1 MAARELRLS
10 EVLGALSYALDITE
24 GQPLGHSVRTCLI
37 GMRLAEEL
45 GLPDDD
51 RSALFYAL
59 LLKDLG
65 CSSNAA
71 KVTALFGTDDIAA
84 KRALKIVDWS
94 RYGSAG
100 AYAVRNVGRD
110 AWPRNVLRVARAGPA
125 GAREL
130 TQIRCDRGAEI
141 AYMLELPEGAA
152 EAIRCLDEH
161 WDGGGNPAGLR
172 GEAIPLLARV
182 LGLAQTVEVFFT
194 AHGVEAALKMA
205 RRRSG
210 RWFDPELVHLLLGMR
225 DDAAFWASVVG
236 SQTGEQV
243 SLAEPHD
250 QVLVADD
257 DRLDRVAEGFARVI
271 DAKSPYTF
279 RHSSRVAEIA
289 VSIGVELGFDAVE
302 LRDLRR
308 AALLHDIGK
317 LGISNAILDKPGKLT
332 DEEFARIRRHPDY
345 TEKILGRIGQ
355 FAELTAVAAAHHEKL
370 DGSGYHRGLTRGALS
385 LPARALAVADI
396 YEAMTAERPYR
407 EAMPPEQALGLIA
420 RDVPH
425 ALCDVSFAAL
435 EQALHADAVAAA

>member
-1 MAARELRLS
+1 MAGRELRLS

-45 GLPDDD
+45 GLPDEE

-84 KRALKIVDWS
+84 KRALKVVDWS
-94 RYGSAG
+94 RYASAG
-100 AYAVRNVGRD
+100 AYAFRNVGRD
-110 AWPRNVLRVARAGPA
+110 AWLTNVLRVARAGPD

-141 AYMLELPEGAA
+141 AYMLELPDGAA

-161 WDGGGNPAGLR
+161 WDGGGNPAGIR
-172 GEAIPLLARV
+172 GEAIPLLARI
-182 LGLAQTVEVFFT
+182 LGLAQTVDVFFT
-194 AHGVEAALKMA
+194 AQGLPAALKMA

-210 RWFDPELVHLLLGMR
+210 RWFDPGLVQILLQLR
-225 DDAAFWASVVG
+225 DDAPFWAAVSG
-236 SQTGEQV
+236 SQTDEQV

-257 DRLDRVAEGFARVI
+257 DRLDRIAEGFARVI

-289 VSIGVELGFDAVE
+289 VSIGAELGFDALE

-317 LGISNAILDKPGKLT
+317 LGVSNTILDKPGKLT
-332 DEEFARIRRHPDY
+332 DEEFGRIKRHPAY
-345 TEKILGRIGQ
+345 TERILGRIGE
-355 FAELTAVAAAHHEKL
+355 FAELNAVAAAHHEKL
-370 DGSGYHRGLTRGALS
+370 DGSGYHRGLGRDDLS

-396 YEAMTAERPYR
+396 YEAMTAHRPYR
-407 EAMPPEQALGLIA
+407 DAMTAEQALGLIG

-425 ALCDVSFAAL
+425 ALCAESFAAL
-435 EQALHADAVAAA
+435 ERALDADAVAAA

>member
-1 MAARELRLS
+1 MRPRELRLS

-45 GLPDDD
+45 GLPDEE

-84 KRALKIVDWS
+84 KRALKLVDWS
-94 RYGSAG
+94 RYVHAG
-100 AYAVRNVGRD
+100 AYAFRTAGRD
-110 AWPRNVLRVARAGPA
+110 AWLRNVVRAAKAGPE

-141 AYMLELPEGAA
+141 AYMLELPDGAA
-152 EAIRCLDEH
+152 EAIRALDEH

-172 GEAIPLLARV
+172 GAAIPLPARI
-182 LGLAQTVEVFFT
+182 LGLAQTVEVFFS
-194 AHGVEAALKMA
+194 AQGLPAALRMA
-205 RRRSG
+205 KRRSG
-210 RWFDPELVHLLLGMR
+210 RWFDPALVHVLLRLR
-225 DDAAFWASVVG
+225 DDSAFWGAVAG
-236 SQTGEQV
+236 SQTDAQV
-243 SLAEPHD
+243 ALAEPHD

-257 DRLDRVAEGFARVI
+257 DRLDRIAEGFARVI

-289 VSIGVELGFDAVE
+289 VAIGSQLGFDALA

-317 LGISNAILDKPGKLT
+317 LGVSNTILDKPGKLT
-332 DEEFARIRRHPDY
+332 DEEFARIKRHPDY
-345 TEKILGRIGQ
+345 TERILGRIGQ
-355 FAELTAVAAAHHEKL
+355 FAELTEVAASHHEKL
-370 DGSGYHRGLTRGALS
+370 DGTGYHRSLTRRQMS

-396 YEAMTAERPYR
+396 YEAMTAHRPYR
-407 EAMPPEQALGLIA
+407 DAMAPETALGLIA

-425 ALCDVSFAAL
+425 ALCADSFAAL
-435 EQALHADAVAAA
+435 ERALGADMVAAA